1 MTSSSAATMP
11 KQIATL
17 RSVYQRG
24 YRHRGQMPS
33 VETTRVPHS
42 VHNGM
47 SFSKS

>member
-1 MTSSSAATMP
+1 MTNSSAATIA

-24 YRHRGQMPS
+24 CRQRGQTPS

-47 SFSKS
+47 SLSKS